1 MALQKDYSD
10 VSGTERW
17 FGPHYLLGAFLE
29 IVDAGEKGWVWWG
42 KAQEGHPLYCRR
54 YTEYMPSGG
63 GGKPFTVFIL
73 QERSKNPCCHA
84 GVGFQ
89 VVTVDLVG
97 GIAFHLM
104 RGTGIDCRCSSTS
117 TYVWGQ

>member
-63 GGKPFTVFIL
+63 GGSLL
-73 QERSKNPCCHA
+73 Q
-84 GVGFQ
+84 
-89 VVTVDLVG
+89 
-97 GIAFHLM
+97 
-104 RGTGIDCRCSSTS
+104 CSS
-117 TYVWGQ
+117 YRKGRRILAVMLVWVFRLSQ

>member
-1 MALQKDYSD
+1 ML
-10 VSGTERW
+10 ER
-17 FGPHYLLGAFLE
+17 
-29 IVDAGEKGWVWWG
+29 KGG
-42 KAQEGHPLYCRR
+42 
-54 YTEYMPSGG
+54 SGG
-63 GGKPFTVFIL
+63 GRLKRGTHCTVDGTLSICPVGGGEPLTVCIL
-73 QERSKNPCCHA
+73 HERSKNPCCHA